1 MEAVEVEAGPENRR
15 RAVMAEA
22 TGEPR
27 AQVRR
32 KDRTVSDEAW
42 IRDLLHRAPFGTL
55 ATVRDGQPFVNMNIF
70 VYDQPA
76 HALYLHTARAGRTR
90 ANVEADE
97 RVCFGVGEMG
107 RLLPASTAMHFSV
120 EYAGVVVFGRARI
133 IDDEAEA
140 TRALQQLL
148 DKYAPHLRPGRDYRP
163 IQPEELAVTAV
174 YRIEIEEWSGK
185 QKVAPADHP
194 GAFLYGQVPG
204 HSGDNHGVLP

>member
-1 MEAVEVEAGPENRR
+1 MSEESGDL
-15 RAVMAEA
+15 
-22 TGEPR
+22 PR

-32 KDRTVSDEAW
+32 KDRGVTNEAW

-70 VYDQPA
+70 VYHQA
-76 HALYLHTARAGRTR
+76 ANALYLHTARAGQTRT
-90 ANVEADE
+90 NVEAEE
-97 RVCFGVGEMG
+97 RVCFGVSEMG
-107 RLLPASTAMHFSV
+107 RLLPAATAMHFSV

-133 IDDEAEA
+133 VHDDAEA
-140 TRALQQLL
+140 AEALQQLL

-163 IQPEELAVTAV
+163 IQPEELAVTSV

-185 QKVAPADHP
+185 QKVAPSDHP

-204 HSGDNHGVLP
+204 APPR